1 MLAEPCGAGVHQACK
16 CQTSRRLVLAGGA
29 LLGLGLS
36 RRTQAQPA
44 AQPGRID
51 VHHHL
56 TPPGYVSAIGGK
68 AVVSPPTAKWTVQ
81 NSLDDMA
88 KSGVAK
94 AMLSITTPGLWFGD
108 VSFASQMA
116 RASNDYGAGL
126 VQQNPGKFGYFAA
139 LPLPDIDASL
149 KEIAYAYD
157 VLHADGIAMFTSYGG
172 KWLGDPAFAPVF
184 AELNRR
190 KAVVFT
196 HPTTAACCGNLIPF
210 IPDPAIEYGTDTTRT
225 IASLVFSGTA
235 AQYPDVKLV
244 FSHAGGTMP
253 VLIERFQFIAR
264 DPAMLAKTGGGL
276 LPLLRRFYYDT
287 AQAAN
292 PTAMGALR
300 SLIPVSQ
307 ILFGTDY
314 PYRLAGEH
322 VEGLAGCGFAAAE
335 LAAIDRSNVERL
347 LGQT

>member
-1 MLAEPCGAGVHQACK
+1 MIEPCDGGVHQACN
-16 CQTSRRLVLAGGA
+16 CHTSRRLVLAGGA
-29 LLGLGLS
+29 LLGLGLG
-36 RRTQAQPA
+36 RRAQAQPA
-44 AQPGRID
+44 PAPGRID

-68 AVVSPPTAKWTVQ
+68 AVVSGPTKNWTVQ
-81 NSLDDMA
+81 HSLDDMDKA
-88 KSGVAK
+88 GVTK

-116 RASNDYGAGL
+116 WATNDYGAGL
-126 VQQNPGKFGYFAA
+126 VQQYPGKFGYFAA

-172 KWLGDPAFAPVF
+172 KWLGDPAFAAVF

-190 KAVVFT
+190 RAVVFT
-196 HPTTAACCGNLIPF
+196 HPTTAACCGNLISF
-210 IPDPAIEYGTDTTRT
+210 IPDPAIEFATDTTRT
-225 IASLVFSGTA
+225 IASLVFSGAA

-253 VLIERFQFIAR
+253 FLIERFQFINR
-264 DPAMLAKTGGGL
+264 DPAMAAKTGIGL

-292 PTAMGALR
+292 PTAMGGLR
-300 SLIPVSQ
+300 SIVPVSQ

-322 VEGLAGCGFAAAE
+322 VEGLAGCGFTPAE
-335 LAAIDRSNVERL
+335 LSAIDRGNVERL
-347 LGQT
+347 LGQA

>member
-1 MLAEPCGAGVHQACK
+1 MLAEPCAAGVHEACK
-16 CQTSRRLVLAGGA
+16 CHTSRRLVLTGGA
-29 LLGLGLS
+29 LLGLGLG
-36 RRTQAQPA
+36 RRAQAQPA
-44 AQPGRID
+44 APGRID

-81 NSLDDMA
+81 NSLNDMDKA
-88 KSGVAK
+88 GVAK

-108 VSFASQMA
+108 VSFASRMA
-116 RASNDYGAGL
+116 RECNDYGAGL
-126 VQQNPGKFGYFAA
+126 VQKYPGKFGYFAA

-157 VLHADGIAMFTSYGG
+157 VLHADGIALFTSYGG

-190 KAVVFT
+190 HAVVFT
-196 HPTTAACCGNLIPF
+196 HPTTAACCGNLISF
-210 IPDPAIEYGTDTTRT
+210 IPDPAIEFATDTTRT

-253 VLIERFQFIAR
+253 FLIERFQFINR
-264 DPAMLAKTGGGL
+264 DPAMAAKTGIGL

-287 AQAAN
+287 AQASN

-322 VEGLAGCGFAAAE
+322 VEGLAGCGFTPAE
-335 LAAIDRSNVERL
+335 LSAIGRGNAERL
-347 LGQT
+347 LTPA